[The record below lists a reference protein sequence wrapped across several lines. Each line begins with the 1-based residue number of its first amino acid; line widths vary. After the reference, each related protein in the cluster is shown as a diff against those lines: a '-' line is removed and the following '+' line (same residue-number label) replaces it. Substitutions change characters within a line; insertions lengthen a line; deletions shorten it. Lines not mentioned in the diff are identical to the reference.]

1 MNEKIKQ
8 LYKEV
13 FGREPSDRE
22 LDAFMKGQTL
32 KDNYSNEDLNK
43 VNRAFNEKLN
53 AIRNSDISE
62 AKANIAGK
70 EAPKPV
76 SQPTPQPKPV
86 SVENSSVPSNVLD
99 NVKKATQKAQPIQAK
114 PVSKPAAKPV
124 NPQAFRAGVA
134 KPTAKPNYAGEKDEF
149 DYSDEAS
156 TVDMNGP
163 TTEEMYSEKMGIPSE
178 KNIETPEQVDR
189 AILEHAPDATSE
201 ELDSLNADANLD
213 AKADEKPSL
222 KDLRKKFAN
231 DNEAYKEAA
240 ANEGYDT
247 DKRKGQIKSIM
258 DAYYDGELDKAS
270 RDYLIADTLGS
281 FARNM
286 GKSMANIG
294 AAYSGGSIDNSTEK
308 PMWQGRAEGVFN
320 AGTEAAANKVE
331 GSTQNANYQSAM
343 QGIKAAKLS
352 NEQKDKALAAARE
365 IEKAMSSTK
374 DPIERKVL
382 AGILSNMSQGQVGEP
397 EFIALGAEGVKEVLS
412 KKGGIQ
418 VLNSMFA
425 GEPNRTGAEQKV
437 YDSTKAVN
445 EEAKKSGSLTKDEL
459 GFDRFKSKVY
469 SLLTDE
475 DWAALKGHISNR
487 ELSNLLMMA
496 GSDMT
501 PEAAA
506 EWIRSSANTLNE
518 YNNVD

>member
-53 AIRNSDISE
+53 AIRNSDTSE

-76 SQPTPQPKPV
+76 SQPKPV
-86 SVENSSVPSNVLD
+86 SVENSSVPSNVLE
-99 NVKKATQKAQPIQAK
+99 NVKKATQKAPVTTNSVEPTQAK
-114 PVSKPAAKPV
+114 PVSKPAV
-124 NPQAFRAGVA
+124 NPQAFRAGVV

-189 AILEHAPDATSE
+189 AILENTPDVKEGELPEVNNTPSE
-201 ELDSLNADANLD
+201 EAAETT
-213 AKADEKPSL
+213 EKPSL
-222 KDLRKKFAN
+222 KDLRKKYAN
-231 DNEAYKEAA
+231 DNDAYKEAA

-418 VLNSMFA
+418 VLNNMFA
-425 GEPNRTGAEQKV
+425 GEPNRTGAEQKA
-437 YDSTKAVN
+437 YESTKAAN
-445 EEAKKSGSLTKDEL
+445 EEAKKSGSLTQSEL
-459 GFDRFKSKVY
+459 GFDRFKSKVN

-475 DWAALKGHISNR
+475 DWAALKEQKFGQRDLN
-487 ELSNLLMMA
+487 NLLLNI

-501 PEAAA
+501 PEGAVEA
-506 EWIRSSANTLNE
+506 IRSTIRAYNE
-518 YNNVD
+518 QQ